1 MADSLASIGA
11 HSAADTSSLDPI
23 QLHVQVVNNLARCK
37 ALILANEPM
46 YLFAI
51 QQLEAAHTAL
61 VQLAAMH
68 TGSVH

>member
-1 MADSLASIGA
+1 MAAQPTGA
-11 HSAADTSSLDPI
+11 HTAAISSSADPI
-23 QLHVQVVNNLARCK
+23 QLHAQVLNNLARCK

>member
-1 MADSLASIGA
+1 MADARASIGA
-11 HSAADTSSLDPI
+11 LTAASPSVDPI

-37 ALILANEPM
+37 ALIMANEPM

-61 VQLAAMH
+61 AQLAAMH
-68 TGSVH
+68 NGSVH

>member
-1 MADSLASIGA
+1 MAAQSIGVQIP
-11 HSAADTSSLDPI
+11 AASPSTDPI

-37 ALILANEPM
+37 ALILADEPM

-61 VQLAAMH
+61 VQLSAMH

>member
-1 MADSLASIGA
+1 MADSLASIGVQ
-11 HSAADTSSLDPI
+11 SAASPSTDPI

-37 ALILANEPM
+37 ALIMANEPM

-61 VQLAAMH
+61 AQLAAMH
-68 TGSVH
+68 NGSVH

>member
-1 MADSLASIGA
+1 MAAQSIGVQIP
-11 HSAADTSSLDPI
+11 AASPSIDPI

-37 ALILANEPM
+37 ALILADEPM

>member
-1 MADSLASIGA
+1 MAAQSIGA
-11 HSAADTSSLDPI
+11 QTAAVPPTDPI
-23 QLHVQVVNNLARCK
+23 QLHAQVVNNLARCK

-68 TGSVH
+68 SGSVH

>member
-11 HSAADTSSLDPI
+11 HTAASPSPDPI

-37 ALILANEPM
+37 ALILADEPM

-51 QQLEAAHTAL
+51 QQVEAAHTAL

>member
-11 HSAADTSSLDPI
+11 QTAASPSVDPI

-37 ALILANEPM
+37 ALILADEPM

-61 VQLAAMH
+61 VQLSAMH
-68 TGSVH
+68 NGSVH

>member
-11 HSAADTSSLDPI
+11 HAAASPSIDPI

-37 ALILANEPM
+37 ALILADEPM

-61 VQLAAMH
+61 VQLSAMH

>member
-1 MADSLASIGA
+1 MAAQSIGA
-11 HSAADTSSLDPI
+11 HTAASPSTDSI

-37 ALILANEPM
+37 ALILADEPM

>member
-1 MADSLASIGA
+1 MTETQARGS
-11 HSAADTSSLDPI
+11 TQPDPI

-61 VQLAAMH
+61 VELAA
-68 TGSVH
+68 TQIGPVH

>member
-1 MADSLASIGA
+1 MADSLASRSTI
-11 HSAADTSSLDPI
+11 AASGIDPI

-37 ALILANEPM
+37 ALILADEPM

-61 VQLAAMH
+61 VQLSAMH

>member
-1 MADSLASIGA
+1 MAAQSIGVQIP
-11 HSAADTSSLDPI
+11 AASPSTDPI

-37 ALILANEPM
+37 ALIPADEPM

-61 VQLAAMH
+61 VKLAAMH